1 MADKAMLDNLTK
13 LASRFRL
20 LIENADRSKLPIS
33 FENFPAGSCGDA
45 AILLAQYLIDAGC
58 DTPTY
63 VSAEL
68 VRHPN
73 LLSHAWIEL
82 DGIVLDITADGFE
95 ADAAPVIVTENSAWH
110 DRFDR
115 FDEHPAAIN
124 VYEDRIVSMLTAAYH
139 EITRLRIH

>member
-1 MADKAMLDNLTK
+1 MTKVTELTK
-13 LASRFRL
+13 VATQFRQM
-20 LIENADRSKLPIS
+20 IESADTSKLTED

-45 AILLAQYLIDAGC
+45 SILLAQYLIDAGY

-68 VRHPN
+68 VRPPD

-82 DGIVLDITADGFE
+82 DGVILDVTADGFE
-95 ADAAPVIVTENSAWH
+95 PDAPPVIVAENSTWH
-110 DRFDR
+110 GRFNR

-124 VYEDRIVSMLTAAYH
+124 VYEDRIAAMLRTAYH
-139 EITRLRIH
+139 EIIGRRVH